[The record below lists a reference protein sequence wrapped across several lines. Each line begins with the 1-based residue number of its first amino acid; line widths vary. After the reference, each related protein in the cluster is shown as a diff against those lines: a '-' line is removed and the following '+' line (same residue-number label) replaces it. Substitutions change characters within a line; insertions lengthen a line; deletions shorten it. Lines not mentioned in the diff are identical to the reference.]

1 MKISKKEAG
10 NGPIFKEIRKKHLQS
25 MIEVQRQEI
34 QEREI
39 DVTFRSKKRE
49 SVFERLSY
57 TKEHRMKRNV
67 HHSRCTER
75 ERERTNEKDKI
86 FRKCFCY
93 FSRLPSPT
101 LFTYQNEDARRV
113 RSMLSFR
120 FSDILPTW
128 SNVPG
133 SFIRGMCS
141 STLCQDLM

>member
-57 TKEHRMKRNV
+57 TKEHRMKRNL

-75 ERERTNEKDKI
+75 ERERERQRTKKI
-86 FRKCFCY
+86 KSSGNVFVILADYPRQ
-93 FSRLPSPT
+93 
-101 LFTYQNEDARRV
+101 LF
-113 RSMLSFR
+113 L
-120 FSDILPTW
+120 L
-128 SNVPG
+128 
-133 SFIRGMCS
+133 IRMK
-141 STLCQDLM
+141 TPEE